1 MKKLTK
7 IMGKSIAAG
16 GLLATAMTMPTA
28 VQAAQDKN
36 IILLQPTEEC
46 TYCADYKRF
55 FAKDAKA
62 AGLNYEITTSV
73 FDPSNQANQVEQAI
87 SKKPDA
93 IVLWPVDV
101 NALIPSMRKI
111 KKAGIP
117 LVISDAMPNEYSKPF
132 WDVYTGGNSEAI
144 GRESAKAMVAAFKAK
159 GYGDKGQIF
168 AITGTPGAPTS
179 LGRMKGF
186 TEELHKLAPGIKVV
200 GKQSGNWDQNVSMT
214 AASSFFTRYGDK
226 VQGVY
231 AVEDLMM
238 AGVIVAAERSGID
251 PKKLALVGVGCE
263 VTGYNNIKNGKQFAT
278 VLSDAYSDAKYAVDA
293 VVKLLDGVKQDKYRY
308 IPNPM
313 ITNQNLNECN
323 LVDTKA

>member
-1 MKKLTK
+1 MKQWKKWINQSVLFTGVMAGA
-7 IMGKSIAAG
+7 MGMSLSA
-16 GLLATAMTMPTA
+16 
-28 VQAAQDKN
+28 QAAQGKS

-46 TYCADYKRF
+46 TYCADYARF
-55 FAKDAKA
+55 FKKEADA
-62 AGLNYEITTSV
+62 AGLKYEITTSV

-117 LVISDAMPNEYSKPF
+117 LVISDAMPSEYSKPF

-144 GRESAKAMVAAFKAK
+144 GRESAKAMVEAFKAK
-159 GYGDKGQIF
+159 GFDNKGQIF
-168 AITGTPGAPTS
+168 AITGTPGSPTS

-186 TEELHKLAPGIKVV
+186 TEELNKLAPGIKVV
-200 GKQSGNWDQNVSMT
+200 GSQPGNWDQNVSMT

-238 AGVIVAAERSGID
+238 AGVIVAAERAGLD

-263 VTGYNNIKNGKQFAT
+263 VTGYKNMQNGKQFAS

-293 VVKLLDGVKQDKYRY
+293 VVKLLDGVKQDKYIY
-308 IPNPM
+308 IPNPI
-313 ITNQNLNECN
+313 ITDQNLAACN
-323 LVDTKA
+323 LAEPQA